1 MVRKNAALL
10 VALGLFVSAPPLT
23 AIADDQGVHYEM
35 QTRLAGAAQPG
46 EVDGTLKITIFP
58 SGIVQGQYF
67 EGSQTGSHDVTGGVK
82 GDNIWLH
89 IAALNPREELQ
100 LTGTFK
106 SGVLDMTTALS
117 EAGDTAGQ
125 RGQVRTFTSVKTT
138 QVSQ

>member
-1 MVRKNAALL
+1 MKAALL
-10 VALGLFVSAPPLT
+10 VAVGLFAFAMPSTVM
-23 AIADDQGVHYEM
+23 ADDQGVQYEM
-35 QTRLAGAAQPG
+35 QTRLAGVAQPG
-46 EVDGTLKITIFP
+46 EVDGTLKITIFS

-89 IAALNPREELQ
+89 IAALNTADELQ

-106 SGVLDMTTALS
+106 NGVLDMTTTLS

-138 QVSQ
+138 KISQ